1 MPKVLKTK
9 LRCKECESKDL
20 EILEVK
26 QGKNQGRK
34 YAVCDNGCTSL
45 NKQTGRRGKKW
56 VGWVDPEPE
65 EEESEPEEKP
75 PPPKKRK
82 APSPP
87 PAPAPAP
94 TKKQK
99 KQQAD
104 TEEEEESEG
113 ETLELDRNTILLEE
127 LKNGQRQLQDEI
139 KTVGNR
145 LLLVYSKLPTASQ
158 WPKPQQE
165 SNSPADGIQP
175 SQKTPQQMLS
185 TTLFTLDGSK

>member
-65 EEESEPEEKP
+65 KEESSEEQEKP
-75 PPPKKRK
+75 LKKRK

-87 PAPAPAP
+87 PP
-94 TKKQK
+94 QK
-99 KQQAD
+99 KQQKPLQD
-104 TEEEEESEG
+104 TEEEESEG
-113 ETLELDRNTILLEE
+113 DLELDPVVIRLEE
-127 LKNGQRQLQDEI
+127 IKNGQRQLADEL

-158 WPKPQQE
+158 WPVDSKG
-165 SNSPADGIQP
+165 NILP
-175 SQKTPQQMLS
+175 SQKTSTPQEMFS
-185 TTLFTLDGSK
+185 STLFNRDNLGDSK